1 MLRFA
6 VFERTTTRH
15 RARAHLHNLHDH
27 LHNVNCQRADRMTMA
42 HGLEARVPFLD
53 PRVIDAVMKASQRSF
68 AVLIFYD

>member
-1 MLRFA
+1 MELRRIF
-6 VFERTTTRH
+6 H
-15 RARAHLHNLHDH
+15 H